1 MKLHE
6 FPFLKF
12 CMANPDWAINLL
24 ERSET
29 VVDFFRRGAL
39 KSSSSISNLGDVLRL
54 SVSGTPVP
62 QGQMYHSMKHCVVS
76 NFVEGFAIGGGMSV
90 IVSVIPSLLKGNV
103 RRAAGAVATFG
114 NVRVALFFGSLMSI
128 CNTGMYFEREAGGS
142 STLRSRR
149 RRMATRLLIGLLSG
163 LSVSVLPKGI
173 RRFIVYFLFTRSLE
187 VLARLIRSKRSRAIS
202 DDNDADTIV
211 SGEDNTFSAHEVVGL
226 ASGSMAVIITAW
238 FRFTHLV
245 PKGYLTFLQGIN
257 NLTHVQVDGVQR
269 AVKNDCQGFPHI
281 QRVVDREV
289 RMCSL
294 IHPEAQTCTDF
305 FTNFIIKGLLTRS
318 GPFYLKLYSLPFIY
332 SLIFANKTKSAASL
346 SLATH
351 FIARIWWSS
360 LFLAVLNASAAGTVC
375 LVSKVEPI
383 ATSTIVPLTLH
394 ASLGGAVSGLA
405 LYLEQKSRRLEL
417 SLYLFGQAIQ
427 ILLAAYAA
435 SGWWYPRRGLDILV
449 TASSISLIT
458 FAYWHQEEQECRQHQ
473 IIRPG
478 YSALIHKIIDTTEN
492 RHTFIW
498 K

>member
-1 MKLHE
+1 
-6 FPFLKF
+6 
-12 CMANPDWAINLL
+12 MANPDWAINLL

-76 NFVEGFAIGGGMSV
+76 NFIEGCAIGGGMSV

-128 CNTGMYFEREAGGS
+128 CNSGVYLERKSGES
-142 STLRSRR
+142 SLKSRR
-149 RRMATRLLIGLLSG
+149 RNVIRLFIGFLSG

-187 VLARLIRSKRSRAIS
+187 VLARLIRSSKRKPITG
-202 DDNDADTIV
+202 DDDHDAESIV
-211 SGEDNTFSAHEVVGL
+211 SGEDNTFSANEVVGL

-238 FRFTHLV
+238 FRYTHLV

-257 NLTHVQVDGVQR
+257 NLSHDQVDGVQR
-269 AVKNDCQGFPHI
+269 AVKNDCIGLPHI

-294 IHPEAQTCTDF
+294 IHPEGQTCSDF
-305 FTNFIIKGLLTRS
+305 STNFIIKGLLTRS
-318 GPFYLKLYSLPFIY
+318 GPFYLKLYSLPFLY
-332 SLIFANKTKSAASL
+332 SLFCANKATKSTASL
-346 SLATH
+346 SLARH
-351 FIARIWWSS
+351 FLARIWWSS
-360 LFLAVLNASAAGTVC
+360 LFLAVLNASVAGTVC
-375 LVSKVEPI
+375 LVSKIQPI
-383 ATSTIVPLTLH
+383 ASSTIVPLTLH
-394 ASLGGAVSGLA
+394 ASLGGAVSGLS

-417 SLYLFGQAIQ
+417 SLYLLGQAIQ
-427 ILLAAYAA
+427 ILLAAHAS
-435 SGWWYPRRGLDILV
+435 SGWWYPRRGLDIMV

-478 YSALIHKIIDTTEN
+478 YSALINKIIDTTEN
-492 RHTFIW
+492 RHTFFC